1 VHSHARPAAPRPIP
15 EVEAEVEAE
24 AGSEAEDG
32 LPALDVP
39 VARKA
44 NGKVKTES
52 VAPRL
57 GVNLRRL
64 RSRRGLSLER
74 LAHRSGVSRAMLS
87 QIELGKSVP
96 TINSLW
102 KIARALEVTFSALI
116 GPAGEG
122 TPVVV
127 KGSTSR
133 FLTNASATF
142 SSRPLF
148 PLDRRH
154 RAELYELRIKPG
166 CEERSQPHAAGTFEN
181 LVVASGALEM
191 TVDGVTYPLESGDA
205 IYFNADAAHSYRNP
219 GKADAI
225 LYLVMT
231 YGQGEE
237 GSEVGLTIPEP

>member
-1 VHSHARPAAPRPIP
+1 
-15 EVEAEVEAE
+15 
-24 AGSEAEDG
+24 
-32 LPALDVP
+32 
-39 VARKA
+39 
-44 NGKVKTES
+44 
-52 VAPRL
+52 
-57 GVNLRRL
+57 
-64 RSRRGLSLER
+64 
-74 LAHRSGVSRAMLS
+74 MLS

-127 KGSTSR
+127 KSSTSR

-181 LVVASGALEM
+181 LVVASGAIEM
-191 TVDGVTYPLESGDA
+191 TVEGVTYPLESGDA
-205 IYFNADAAHSYRNP
+205 IYFNADAAHTYHNP
-219 GKADAI
+219 GKTEAVV
-225 LYLVMT
+225 YLVMT

-237 GSEVGLTIPEP
+237 GREMGLNIPEP

>member
-1 VHSHARPAAPRPIP
+1 VQSPARSAAPRSAP
-15 EVEAEVEAE
+15 AADLGAD
-24 AGSEAEDG
+24 AGLTTLDA
-32 LPALDVP
+32 PAVG
-39 VARKA
+39 RS
-44 NGKVKTES
+44 NGTLKSES

-74 LAHRSGVSRAMLS
+74 LARKSGVSRAMLS

-127 KGSTSR
+127 RSSTSR

-154 RAELYELRIKPG
+154 RAEFYELRIKPE

-181 LVVASGALEM
+181 LVVASGSLEM
-191 TVDGVTYPLESGDA
+191 SVDGVVYPLESGDA
-205 IYFNADAAHSYRNP
+205 IYFNADSVHSYRNV
-219 GKADAI
+219 GKGEAI

-231 YGQGEE
+231 YGEE
-237 GSEVGLTIPEP
+237 GSDVGLTSPEP